1 VEKVRLR
8 LSSKIWAGAVVVLVV
23 AQMLAPMLLP
33 KSYRLA
39 AITDWIDFG
48 LMVSASIAFARN
60 TFSSSRQQ
68 RLVWILL
75 GLGYAIEAGSQ
86 LLWMHWHLVM
96 RQTPLMS
103 LGDAGIY
110 LAWTALILAFA
121 LRPHVKLTTEHQRLG
136 TLDLLL
142 LLLWGLYLYLF
153 LVIPWQYLFPDPQS
167 YGPAYKYLALGQD
180 MILLS
185 IVLHGWLRSF
195 GQWRYFYAL
204 LTAIVALDTV
214 MEYFVDTFSQLEL
227 YFTGSWYHSTVTSC
241 LGGMT
246 IAALMA
252 YRLEPVSEYG
262 DPNSEHYW
270 RWTARLAAP
279 IALILPLF
287 TAWSFFDPNLPGSV
301 RKFRV
306 ALSLAAIVVFGVIGL
321 VKQFRLQ
328 RDLAE
333 ANRELLDASLTDL
346 LTGVR
351 NRRFF
356 AHSIQSDVQ
365 QVLRSFGTYPAE
377 SRNSELANNQPRSQ
391 ELRNRDLVFYL
402 LDIDDFKRINDQFG
416 HKAGDQVLVEVARRI
431 TSASRL
437 SDAVIRWGGEEF
449 LVLSRYTD
457 RKEAHVLANR
467 VMVAV
472 GDRPYRVEGSEVDL
486 RVTCSIGWAVFPW
499 KETEPKLV
507 SHDQAVVLADYALYQ
522 AKGSGKNCAVG
533 LMPAGETVRA
543 AIAAPTIYVDGIP
556 ASPVTTPGP
565 QIGAISPP
573 TKDEIPPHAAAATGI
588 S

>member
-1 VEKVRLR
+1 
-8 LSSKIWAGAVVVLVV
+8 
-23 AQMLAPMLLP
+23 
-33 KSYRLA
+33 
-39 AITDWIDFG
+39 
-48 LMVSASIAFARN
+48 
-60 TFSSSRQQ
+60 
-68 RLVWILL
+68 
-75 GLGYAIEAGSQ
+75 
-86 LLWMHWHLVM
+86 
-96 RQTPLMS
+96 
-103 LGDAGIY
+103 
-110 LAWTALILAFA
+110 
-121 LRPHVKLTTEHQRLG
+121 
-136 TLDLLL
+136 
-142 LLLWGLYLYLF
+142 
-153 LVIPWQYLFPDPQS
+153 
-167 YGPAYKYLALGQD
+167 
-180 MILLS
+180 
-185 IVLHGWLRSF
+185 
-195 GQWRYFYAL
+195 
-204 LTAIVALDTV
+204 
-214 MEYFVDTFSQLEL
+214 
-227 YFTGSWYHSTVTSC
+227 
-241 LGGMT
+241 
-246 IAALMA
+246 
-252 YRLEPVSEYG
+252 
-262 DPNSEHYW
+262 
-270 RWTARLAAP
+270 
-279 IALILPLF
+279 
-287 TAWSFFDPNLPGSV
+287 
-301 RKFRV
+301 
-306 ALSLAAIVVFGVIGL
+306 
-321 VKQFRLQ
+321 
-328 RDLAE
+328 
-333 ANRELLDASLTDL
+333 
-346 LTGVR
+346 
-351 NRRFF
+351 
-356 AHSIQSDVQ
+356 
-365 QVLRSFGTYPAE
+365 
-377 SRNSELANNQPRSQ
+377 
-391 ELRNRDLVFYL
+391 L